1 LQVLV
6 VARTQVTD
14 AGVQQL
20 KQSLPKL
27 SIDRGQVK

>member
-1 LQVLV
+1 MEKI
-6 VARTQVTD
+6 QVTD

-27 SIDRGQVK
+27 TITKDQAK